1 VTSRTP
7 SGATLTSTFQTQRI
21 TRFDLT
27 ATLGQ
32 EPEIEG
38 ALV

>member
-1 VTSRTP
+1 MTVRTSI
-7 SGATLTSTFQTQRI
+7 SSYASQTQRI

-32 EPEIEG
+32 EPVVEV
-38 ALV
+38 ALA